1 MMINNILCAIDR
13 SPSSLQA
20 LGYAIAL
27 AKWQDARLSLLEV
40 IEDAPPPGVTRAQK
54 SDGVPTDTRTALEGD
69 LQRVLTARRASDV
82 KVKICMRKG
91 NVVQEILAQA
101 NTSRADLVVMG
112 SHGHGGVQGA
122 VLGSVAESVLRLAT
136 CPVLTVRSGVRTT
149 RRRRSPFG
157 TILCPTDFSTAAK
170 KAVAYA
176 RRLAQEAGATL
187 TVLNAVEWPSG
198 EAAGAAIIKAARAR
212 SVDLI
217 VMGVSGRSAL
227 DVALPGST
235 AHHVIREGA
244 WPVLTVRTG
253 R

>member
-1 MMINNILCAIDR
+1 MIIKNILCAIDR

-20 LGYAIAL
+20 LAYAIAL

-40 IEDAPPPGVTRAQK
+40 IEEAPPPCVTPAPK

-69 LQRVLTARRASDV
+69 LQRVLTARRSSDV

-91 NVVQEILAQA
+91 NVVQEILSQA
-101 NTSRADLVVMG
+101 KTSRADLVVMG
-112 SHGHGGVQGA
+112 SHGRGGVQGV
-122 VLGSVAESVLRLAT
+122 VLGSVAEKVLRLAA
-136 CPVLTVRSGVRTT
+136 CPVLTVRSGVRVT
-149 RRRRSPFG
+149 RRRPSPFG
-157 TILCPTDFSTAAK
+157 TILCPTDSSTAANQ
-170 KAVAYA
+170 AAAYA

-187 TVLNAVEWPSG
+187 TVLNAVDWPSG
-198 EAAGAAIIKAARAR
+198 EAACAAIIKVARAG

-235 AHHVIREGA
+235 VHDVIREGE

-253 R
+253 